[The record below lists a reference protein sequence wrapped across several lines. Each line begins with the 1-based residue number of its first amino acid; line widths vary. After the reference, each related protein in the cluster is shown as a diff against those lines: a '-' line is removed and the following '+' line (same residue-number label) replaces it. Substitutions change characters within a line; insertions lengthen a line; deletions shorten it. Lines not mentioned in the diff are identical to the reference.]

1 MRTMIEILKKEV
13 RQFFTTP
20 MGYMICAVYAGLSSL
35 YFYAANL
42 NGMLVSLSYDFQ
54 FQATWLLVFL
64 MPLLT
69 MRLLAEERRMKTD
82 QLLLTAPVTVGAVVL
97 GKFLA
102 SMVIFFLCTSVNLL
116 FCLVA
121 SLYSQQPLLGEF
133 ICCYTGFL
141 LLGASLTA
149 VDMLLSALTENPFV
163 AAFSAIGVNVLLMVT
178 RSLASSIRLE
188 AGRFLMELVSEFT
201 RFFND
206 FARGIFS
213 IPSLFYYLSFSAL
226 FLFLTVLAVEKRRWG

>member
-1 MRTMIEILKKEV
+1 MAEILKKEV
-13 RQFFTTP
+13 RQFFASP
-20 MGYMICAVYAGLSSL
+20 MGYIICALYASLSSL

-42 NGMLVSLSYDFQ
+42 NGMLVDLSYDFQ
-54 FQATWLLVFL
+54 FQATWLLLFL

-82 QLLLTAPVTVGAVVL
+82 QLLLTAPVTAGEIVL
-97 GKFLA
+97 GKFGA
-102 SMVIFFLCTSVNLL
+102 AMAIFALCT
-116 FCLVA
+116 LVDLIFLA
-121 SLYSQQPLLGEF
+121 IAARYSQQPLIGEF
-133 ICCYTGFL
+133 VCCYVGFL

-163 AAFSAIGVNVLLMVT
+163 AAFSAMGVNVLLMVT
-178 RSLASSIRLE
+178 RSLASGIRME
-188 AGRFLMELVSEFT
+188 AVRFLVELPSVFT

-213 IPSLFYYLSFSAL
+213 IPSLFYYLSVSAL
-226 FLFLTVLAVEKRRWG
+226 FLFLTAQAVEKRRWS

>member
-1 MRTMIEILKKEV
+1 MIEILKKEI
-13 RQFFTTP
+13 RQFFTSP
-20 MGYMICAVYAGLSSL
+20 SGYIICAVYTGLSSL

-42 NGMLVSLSYDFQ
+42 NGLLVSLSYDFQ
-54 FQATWLLVFL
+54 FQATWLLLFL

-69 MRLLAEERRMKTD
+69 MRLLAEERQMKTD
-82 QLLLTAPVTVGAVVL
+82 QLLLTSPVTVGGIVF

-102 SMVIFFLCTSVNLL
+102 SMGIFLFCTSVNLL
-116 FCLVA
+116 FFFIA
-121 SLYSQQPLLGEF
+121 AHHSQQPILGEF

-141 LLGASLTA
+141 LLGAGLTA
-149 VDMLLSALTENPFV
+149 VDMLLSALTESPFV

-178 RSLASSIRLE
+178 RSLADSIRWE
-188 AGRFLMELVSEFT
+188 TGRFLLRLLSVFT

-226 FLFLTVLAVEKRRWG
+226 FLFLTALAVEKRRWS